1 MKLWKKTMLLAFCVA
16 MTAAI
21 SSCDIL
27 GGNSASDT
35 GSSVEAP
42 ASESTPTTSEPDS
55 ESTSDST
62 SEEDVKVEYTV
73 TFKQDGCEDI
83 VRTVEKGKALA
94 DVPTPQGKTGYT
106 VKWNIT
112 NFAKITKDTVVT
124 AVATPNTYTV
134 TYKDTDVAAATFTF
148 DAAYELATP
157 TKEGFKFLG
166 WFVGEEEVP
175 MTGTWTTANDVELT
189 AKWQAIYTVTF
200 VQNGYDNVV
209 KTVLDG
215 EALTDIPATQE
226 KIGYTVV
233 WETVDLSAVTGDMT
247 VNAVE
252 TANTYTITFDMD
264 GGTGAPATMEVTFDG
279 AYALPAPTKTD
290 YNFVAWLN
298 GENSM
303 ANTGVWNIA
312 SDVTLVASWVEKDKC
327 VITFVQDGCADVT
340 RTIILGNDLTD
351 IPAPQAKTGYTVVWD
366 TTDFTAIEGNMTVT
380 AVATPNN
387 YTVTYVGADIAP
399 ATFTFDGAYELATPT
414 KEGFKFLGWFV
425 GETEM
430 PMTGTWTTANNVELT
445 AKWQAI
451 YTVTFVQ
458 DGYENVVK
466 TVLDGEALTDIPA
479 TQTKTGYTVVWE
491 DVDLSSVKGNMTVK
505 AVATPNKY
513 TLTYDANGG
522 NAIDAQEVTF
532 DAEYTLATPTRG
544 EYTFAGWYVMDGD
557 VMTETK
563 FEAGTWTIDGNV
575 TIGAK
580 WTIDEGVYAMKYKF
594 NVTDAVV
601 TQITKKAYPGGS
613 AVSFQY
619 YIPAGTKTGWW
630 GIAWHTDPA
639 MANNY
644 HAAGIEN
651 AMGFKALP
659 TETGAWVKVQFT
671 LPDDGN
677 EYYLYFGSDMG
688 NDSNNNWLVDG
699 NNSYALIDNFKIGNV
714 TETFDAGM
722 DESIFQVNVDGAVE
736 LGAGYTA
743 PVVEE
748 GEYSAK
754 IIVDKLASAD
764 GLATFITKDKYPAGS
779 TVTFR
784 YYIPANVT
792 SNWFHIA
799 CVEDPTNTSI
809 YHNWLEN
816 TNYSVGV
823 WATKTVTLDKDGYI
837 HFAGAVGDWGAKDDP
852 KTEGYILID
861 DFKIT
866 TPNGTI
872 TETFNK
878 GLDAS
883 IFDVNSD
890 GAIQLGDGF
899 YEVGY
904 EEGGE
909 YAMKYICNA
918 SGETVSQ
925 VTKKAYAGGSTV
937 SFQYY
942 IPEGTVTS
950 WWGIGWSTSN
960 TGLRIYD
967 AVGAGTGYELTK
979 KTGEWVTVEFTLPE
993 GGEYYLYFGSEVG
1006 KKHGRWMNGNENAY
1020 ILIDNFKVSGE
1031 KTEDFNKPMEEWA
1044 FDVLFEGAVAYSDK
1058 DAGIANTTPDLPAIE
1073 KPVAGEWGAKI
1084 LIDKISST
1092 ASTPSFITAQAY
1104 TFTEDTVVTFDYYM
1118 SGNTNNKWW
1127 TLGWAA
1133 SNTNANIYAGVDA
1146 SKTTETNNA
1155 KALPT
1160 NVQDAWATATVTVPA
1175 GTWYLYIAGAVG
1187 EWNGGSV
1194 IIDNFAI
1201 GGEVVE
1207 DFNDG
1212 TYGIFLD
1219 NRESR
1224 YPEAITLVDGYV
1236 AEEIEESEYAAQVYI
1251 DKIGGSDGKAA
1262 FITKDKYAAG
1272 SQVTIRY
1279 FIPKDVTSDWL
1290 AICGPTDASNT
1301 SVYENWLW
1309 NGTNYV
1315 KGVWS
1320 TITVTLKEDC
1330 YIQIGGAVGDWGNK
1344 DNPKTEGYILID
1356 DFTVNGEVVE
1366 NFNKGLENSAFNVN
1380 TPGAVV
1386 LADGYVAP
1394 SGEYSAKLDFSS
1406 SFDNN
1411 ATTFITKQAYA
1422 GGSTVSFKYM
1432 IPEETTV
1439 GDWWAIC
1446 WDTNAANPDF
1456 WAVGNGPVSPNG
1468 GINPNPNKVK
1478 GSNWVEYSFTL
1489 PDDDNMYY
1497 LYFTGYQNWAG
1508 YVYIDDFTVT
1518 APSGEVAAD
1527 NFNKGFDESLF
1538 NVNNAAYVTLGDG
1551 YTAPTVDPEPEQ
1563 PDVPTPDPDA
1573 PATGEYAMKLLLNQ
1587 DDCIRVVT
1595 KEAYAGGSTI
1605 SFKYFIQADTATQ
1618 WTRFIYDTESGKVN
1632 NYESPYVS
1640 FGNTAGQW
1648 VTWSYTLPE
1657 GGPYYLTFGFECG
1670 NWKDSS
1676 GAPYIL
1682 IDNFTVNGAVEDF
1695 NAGVENSIF
1704 TVLHSNLAG
1713 DSADGEGYVPAP
1725 QAAKVLLNNLST
1737 NKTTPSFITSK
1748 SYSGV
1753 ATITFDCYITGN
1765 PNNKWWC
1772 LNWTADKSNASIYA
1786 FNNNDNTSETANGR
1800 GITTANQDT
1809 WQTVTIEIPEG
1820 EWYFF
1825 FGGERDAWGDGYA
1838 IIDNIVFKD
1847 ADGNVIATENF
1858 DEGFTVFENNRPNSI
1873 SLVEGKTE

>member
-21 SSCDIL
+21 SSCDMISGML
-27 GGNSASDT
+27 GGGESDT

-42 ASESTPTTSEPDS
+42 ASESTPATSEPDS

-94 DVPTPQGKTGYT
+94 DVPVPQEKTGYT

-134 TYKDTDVAAATFTF
+134 TYADADVAAATFTF

-166 WFVGEEEVP
+166 WFIGEEEVP

-215 EALTDIPATQE
+215 EALTDVPATQA
-226 KIGYTVV
+226 KTGYTVV
-233 WETVDLSAVTGDMT
+233 WETVDLSAVTADMT

-279 AYALPAPTKTD
+279 EYALPAPTKTD

-380 AVATPNN
+380 AVVTPNN
-387 YTVTYVGADIAP
+387 YTVTYVGADVAP

-414 KEGFKFLGWFV
+414 KEGFKFLGWFM
-425 GETEM
+425 GDTEM
-430 PMTGTWTTANNVELT
+430 PMTGTWTTANDVELT

-458 DGYENVVK
+458 DGYDNVVK
-466 TVLDGEALTDIPA
+466 SVLDGEALTDIPA
-479 TQTKTGYTVVWE
+479 PQAKTGYTVVWE
-491 DVDLSSVKGNMTVK
+491 EVDLSSVKGNMTVK
-505 AVATPNKY
+505 AVATANKY
-513 TLTYDANGG
+513 TLTYDVNGG
-522 NAIDAQEVTF
+522 AAIDAQEVTF

-580 WTIDEGVYAMKYKF
+580 WTIDEGVYAMKYNF
-594 NVTDAVV
+594 NVTDSPV

-613 AVSFQY
+613 TISFQY
-619 YIPAGTKTGWW
+619 YIPEGTTTGWW
-630 GIAWHTDPA
+630 GIAWHTDPS

-651 AMGFKALP
+651 AMGCVKLG
-659 TETGAWVKVQFT
+659 TETGAWAKVQFT
-671 LPDDGN
+671 LPNDGN
-677 EYYLYFGSDMG
+677 EYYLYFGAEIGTDKG
-688 NDSNNNWLVDG
+688 NWMVDG
-699 NNSYALIDNFKIGNV
+699 ANSYALIDNFKIGAF
-714 TETFDAGM
+714 TETFDAGI
-722 DESIFQVNVDGAVE
+722 DASIFQVNVDGAVE

-784 YYIPANVT
+784 YYIPADVT

-799 CVEDPTNTSI
+799 CVEDPTNTSV

-861 DFKIT
+861 DFTIT

-899 YEVGY
+899 YEVSY

-925 VTKKAYAGGSTV
+925 VTKKAYKGGSTV

-960 TGLRIYD
+960 TGLDIYD
-967 AVGAGTGYELTK
+967 TANASKGYQPSQ

-1006 KKHGRWMNGNENAY
+1006 KAHGRWMNGNENAY

-1044 FDVLFEGAVAYSDK
+1044 FDVLFGGAVVLSDK
-1058 DAGIANTTPDLPAIE
+1058 DAGTPNTTPDLPEIE
-1073 KPVAGEWGAKI
+1073 EPTPDPEPTTGEYGAKL
-1084 LIDKISST
+1084 LIDKLSGT
-1092 ASTPSFITAQAY
+1092 KGTPSFVTSKA
-1104 TFTEDTVVTFDYYM
+1104 FTLTEATTITFDYYM
-1118 SGNTNNKWW
+1118 SGNTNSKWW
-1127 TLGWAA
+1127 AFFWTNDVSIA
-1133 SNTNANIYAGVDA
+1133 SAYAHV
-1146 SKTTETNNA
+1146 ENN
-1155 KALPT
+1155 KENNDGRDLPKD
-1160 NVQDAWATATVTVPA
+1160 VQDVWATASVEVPA
-1175 GTWYLYIAGAVG
+1175 GTWYFYISGAAG
-1187 EWNGGSV
+1187 EWDGGSV

-1201 GGEVVE
+1201 GGEVVT

-1219 NRESR
+1219 QREGK
-1224 YPEAITLVDGYV
+1224 YPEAITIANGKV
-1236 AEEIEESEYAAQVYI
+1236 AEKVEESEYAAQVYI

-1262 FITKDKYAAG
+1262 FITKEKYAAG
-1272 SQVTIRY
+1272 SEVTIRY
-1279 FIPKDVTSDWL
+1279 FIPEDVTSNWL

-1309 NGTNYV
+1309 NGTGYV

-1386 LADGYVAP
+1386 LADGYVEPVIEASEYAMKYIFNA
-1394 SGEYSAKLDFSS
+1394 SGETVSQV
-1406 SFDNN
+1406 
-1411 ATTFITKQAYA
+1411 TKQAYA
-1422 GGSTVSFKYM
+1422 GGSTVSFKYY
-1432 IPEETTV
+1432 IPV
-1439 GDWWAIC
+1439 G
-1446 WDTNAANPDF
+1446 
-1456 WAVGNGPVSPNG
+1456 
-1468 GINPNPNKVK
+1468 
-1478 GSNWVEYSFTL
+1478 
-1489 PDDDNMYY
+1489 
-1497 LYFTGYQNWAG
+1497 
-1508 YVYIDDFTVT
+1508 
-1518 APSGEVAAD
+1518 
-1527 NFNKGFDESLF
+1527 
-1538 NVNNAAYVTLGDG
+1538 
-1551 YTAPTVDPEPEQ
+1551 
-1563 PDVPTPDPDA
+1563 
-1573 PATGEYAMKLLLNQ
+1573 
-1587 DDCIRVVT
+1587 
-1595 KEAYAGGSTI
+1595 
-1605 SFKYFIQADTATQ
+1605 TATQ
-1618 WTRFIYDTESGKVN
+1618 WWGICWSTSNTGLDIYAAAG
-1632 NYESPYVS
+1632 
-1640 FGNTAGQW
+1640 TASAKPLSKTVGEW
-1648 VTWSYTLPE
+1648 TTVEFTLPE
-1657 GGPYYLTFGFECG
+1657 GGEYYLYFGSEVG
-1670 NWKDSS
+1670 NWKLENGDN
-1676 GAPYIL
+1676 AYVL
-1682 IDNFTVNGAVEDF
+1682 IDDLTVNGVKETFNNGMAESMFDVLVPGTVVE
-1695 NAGVENSIF
+1695 
-1704 TVLHSNLAG
+1704 
-1713 DSADGEGYVPAP
+1713 GEGYVPVP
-1725 QAAKVLLNNLST
+1725 QGAKITMDLISST
-1737 NKTTPSFITSK
+1737 ASTPSFITAQK
-1748 SYSGV
+1748 YSGV
-1753 ATITFDCYITGN
+1753 KTVTFDYYISGN
-1765 PNNKWWC
+1765 TLNKWWTF
-1772 LNWTADKSNASIYA
+1772 NWTTDNKVASLYA
-1786 FNNNDNTSETANGR
+1786 FVENNP
-1800 GITTANQDT
+1800 NQAGVEINAKEQGV
-1809 WQTVTIEIPEG
+1809 WKTVTLEIPEG
-1820 EWYFF
+1820 EWYFYF
-1825 FGGERDAWGDGYA
+1825 AGAVGEWSNGYV
-1838 IIDNIVFKD
+1838 IIDNFKINGELVTNFDDGTYGIFLDNRDSKPD
-1847 ADGNVIATENF
+1847 AIVIA
-1858 DEGFTVFENNRPNSI
+1858 P
-1873 SLVEGKTE
+1873 GKED